1 MNNLVRIGT
10 RGSALALWQ
19 ARQAQNMLGTVGL
32 KSALVPISSS
42 GDKALQKPLYE
53 MGVQGI
59 FTKELDVALLEGQI
73 DVAVHSMKDV
83 PTQLPKGI
91 TTAFIPKRGPVADVF
106 IFKNKAWEA
115 NKSVVATSSLRRAAQ
130 WMHKYPHH
138 SIIDIRGNVPT
149 RLKKLE
155 TLDCEGTI
163 MAIAGLKRL
172 EMLPKRHTVL
182 DWMVP
187 APAQGALLV
196 TALEASKDLLAKL
209 SPLNDDET
217 ALCVAQERIF
227 LRELEGG
234 CTAPIGALAKIEGD
248 QIHFVGNITQKG
260 GKEQRVFDQYLPIE
274 NAHDIGSVAAKKLLS
289 QDAKALLN
297 G

>member
-19 ARQAQNMLGTVGL
+19 ARQAQNMLGIVGL
-32 KSALVPISSS
+32 RSELVPISSS

-59 FTKELDVALLEGQI
+59 FTKELDAALLEGQI

-83 PTQLPKGI
+83 PIQLPKGI

-106 IFKNKAWEA
+106 IFKNEAWEV

-155 TLDCEGTI
+155 RLDCEGTI

-172 EMLPKRHTVL
+172 EILPKRNAVL

-196 TALEASKDLLAKL
+196 TALESSVDLLTKL

-217 ALCVAQERIF
+217 ALCVEQERIF

-234 CTAPIGALAKIEGD
+234 CTAPIGALARIEGD

-274 NAHDIGSVAAKKLLS
+274 NAHDIGAVAAKKLLS

>member
-1 MNNLVRIGT
+1 MNKRVRIGT

-19 ARQAQNMLGTVGL
+19 ARQVQNMLGTL
-32 KSALVPISSS
+32 DIRSELVPISSS
-42 GDKALQKPLYE
+42 GDKEVQKPLYE

-59 FTKELDVALLEGQI
+59 FTKELDVALLEGLI

-83 PTQLPKGI
+83 PTQFPKGI
-91 TTAFIPKRGPVADVF
+91 TTAFIPKRGPAADVF
-106 IFKNKAWEA
+106 ISKGDSWEDS
-115 NKSVVATSSLRRAAQ
+115 KSIVATSSLRRAAQ
-130 WMHKYPHH
+130 WMHKYSHH
-138 SIIDIRGNVPT
+138 SIVDIRGNVPT

-155 TLDCEGTI
+155 TMDCQGTI
-163 MAIAGLKRL
+163 MAIAGLMRL
-172 EMLPKRHTVL
+172 EMLPKKHTVL

-196 TALEASKDLLAKL
+196 TALESNTDLLSKL

-234 CTAPIGALAKIEGD
+234 CTAPIGALAIMKGD
-248 QIHFVGNITQKG
+248 QIHFVGNITQKE
-260 GKEQRVFDQYLPIE
+260 GKQQLIFDQFMPVDE
-274 NAHDIGSVAAKKLLS
+274 AHDIGAIAAQELIS
-289 QDAKALLN
+289 RGAKAILRE
-297 G
+297 

>member
-1 MNNLVRIGT
+1 M
-10 RGSALALWQ
+10 
-19 ARQAQNMLGTVGL
+19 
-32 KSALVPISSS
+32 
-42 GDKALQKPLYE
+42 
-53 MGVQGI
+53 
-59 FTKELDVALLEGQI
+59 
-73 DVAVHSMKDV
+73 
-83 PTQLPKGI
+83 
-91 TTAFIPKRGPVADVF
+91 
-106 IFKNKAWEA
+106 
-115 NKSVVATSSLRRAAQ
+115 VATSSLRRAAQ

-172 EMLPKRHTVL
+172 EVLPKRHTVL

-196 TALEASKDLLAKL
+196 TALESSVDLLTKL

-217 ALCVAQERIF
+217 ALCVEQERIF

-234 CTAPIGALAKIEGD
+234 CTAPIGALARIEGD

>member
-1 MNNLVRIGT
+1 MNKLVRIGT

-19 ARQAQNMLGTVGL
+19 ARQVQNMLGSLGL
-32 KSALVPISSS
+32 KTELVPISSS
-42 GDKALQKPLYE
+42 GDKELQKPLYE

-59 FTKELDVALLEGQI
+59 FTKELDVALLDNLI

-91 TTAFIPKRGPVADVF
+91 TTAFIPKRGAVADVF
-106 IFKNKAWEA
+106 IYKDEAWED

-130 WMHKYPHH
+130 WMHRYPHH
-138 SIIDIRGNVPT
+138 NIIDIRGNVPT

-155 TLDCEGTI
+155 TLDCQGTI
-163 MAIAGLKRL
+163 MAIAGLERL
-172 EMLPKRHTVL
+172 EILPKQHAVL

-196 TALEASKDLLAKL
+196 TALESNKDLLVKL

-217 ALCVAQERIF
+217 ALCVTQERKF

-234 CTAPIGALAKIEGD
+234 CTAPIGALAKMEGN

-260 GKEQRVFDQYLPIE
+260 GKEQLVFDQYIPLD
-274 NAHDIGSVAAKKLLS
+274 NGHNIGFIAAKELLS
-289 QDAKALLN
+289 RGAKALLN